1 MSPSARAQKKQL
13 NDGFAIV
20 LPFVW
25 VSDMA
30 GLSEGRFD
38 MAGRIRVAHLLIA
51 GGLVLAASPAFAQD
65 GMLFKNLMEGIMGK
79 GDGGDIDYRARA
91 PLVVPPNST
100 LPRPQEAA
108 SERNAAWPNDPD
120 VQRPKDEANAL
131 PYVSAMGLQNNP
143 IMSPQEIRRGRTA
156 ARQPTGP
163 MVSEEQNM
171 YNNQIKPIRIGR
183 EMAAR
188 QNQVD
193 QDTLAYGSEP
203 PRRTLTEPPVGYRRP
218 ASTAAIGPG
227 QRGPVE
233 DKQAV
238 GAREFSTGRGPVMQ

>member
-1 MSPSARAQKKQL
+1 
-13 NDGFAIV
+13 
-20 LPFVW
+20 
-25 VSDMA
+25 MA
-30 GLSEGRFD
+30 KRNC
-38 MAGRIRVAHLLIA
+38 VAHLLIA

-65 GMLFKNLMEGIMGK
+65 GMLFKNLMEGVLGK
-79 GDGGDIDYRARA
+79 GADSDIDYRARA
-91 PLVVPPNST
+91 PLVVPPNSA
-100 LPRPQEAA
+100 LPKPQQSA

-120 VQRPKDEANAL
+120 VLRRKEEASTPIYIPAL
-131 PYVSAMGLQNNP
+131 GLQNNP
-143 IMSPQEIRRGRTA
+143 VMSPQEIRRGRTA
-156 ARQPTGP
+156 ERKPTGP
-163 MVSEEQNM
+163 MVSDEQNM
-171 YNNQIKPIRIGR
+171 YENQIKPIRIGR

-193 QDTLAYGSEP
+193 QEALAYGSEP

-218 ASTAAIGPG
+218 ASTATLGPG